1 MGGGRTFL
9 MTRIVAIFV
18 VALAAALAA
27 WFGARLAAQR
37 GRATVAACA
46 VVAALVYALFLNLK
60 PGNLVLTNACVLIVA
75 VLVGSGLGLLLTTK
89 PALVSFCVVAGV
101 ADILSATGGLTRTLS
116 SAYRDG
122 TSDLLL
128 LLSVSIR
135 FDGRP
140 QQVIGIGDLVV
151 LAALFFALSRL
162 GDRGLGALLAPLAGL
177 AVALVAGVVFGG
189 VAAIPFIAGAT
200 LGDLA
205 FARADPSGSA

>member
-1 MGGGRTFL
+1 
-9 MTRIVAIFV
+9 
-18 VALAAALAA
+18 
-27 WFGARLAAQR
+27 
-37 GRATVAACA
+37 
-46 VVAALVYALFLNLK
+46 
-60 PGNLVLTNACVLIVA
+60 
-75 VLVGSGLGLLLTTK
+75 
-89 PALVSFCVVAGV
+89 VVAGV

-177 AVALVAGVVFGG
+177 AVALVVGVVFGG